1 MGGSSSTTRILTRGR
16 AHAAAFPC
24 STGFGTGRV
33 IVNTAPV
40 RSVRFAAEIVPPQG
54 LDEAAR
60 DGKPQPG
67 AGAHL
72 VALSRPVELVEDA
85 LEVGARNAVAFVEHL
100 QLDAV
105 LLLPALNADRRVSA
119 ARISRRCRAD

>member
-1 MGGSSSTTRILTRGR
+1 M
-16 AHAAAFPC
+16 
-24 STGFGTGRV
+24 

-60 DGKPQPG
+60 DRQAQPG

-72 VALSRPVELVEDA
+72 VALPRPIELIEDA
-85 LEVGARNAVAFVEHL
+85 LDVGRWNAVAFVEHL
-100 QLDAV
+100 QLDAI
-105 LLLPALNADRRVSA
+105 LLLPALNADGRLRR
-119 ARISRRCRAD
+119 RILGGVVEEIEQHLLEQHGIHHHHRAGRG